1 MINPKSEI
9 LNSKKKSHHKD
20 LKHFAYFSMA
30 YDFLGFKFNGGLEW
44 L

>member
-20 LKHFAYFSMA
+20 SKQLAYLTMA
-30 YDFLGFKFNGGLEW
+30 YYFLGFKFNGGLEW